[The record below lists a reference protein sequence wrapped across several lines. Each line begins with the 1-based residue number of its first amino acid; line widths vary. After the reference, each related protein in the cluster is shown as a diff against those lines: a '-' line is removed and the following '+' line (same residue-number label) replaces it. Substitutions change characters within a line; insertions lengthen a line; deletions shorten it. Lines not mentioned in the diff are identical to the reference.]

1 MKKLTRMESTKE
13 ARRVLNR
20 HSVDLSY
27 CQFSCYGHEVRL
39 TGWLCRTDG
48 LDFTGAQIEG
58 IIHDFR
64 KSLPGFM
71 VAGDTDNWHFTS
83 EHISFIGDKE
93 SRNTGG
99 AGSAPEE
106 QTTYEIDLDDFDF
119 EAS

>member
-1 MKKLTRMESTKE
+1 MRKLTRMESTKE

-58 IIHDFR
+58 IIYDFK
-64 KSLPGFM
+64 KSLPGFL

-83 EHISFIGDKE
+83 EHISFLGDRE

-99 AGSAPEE
+99 GGGDEE